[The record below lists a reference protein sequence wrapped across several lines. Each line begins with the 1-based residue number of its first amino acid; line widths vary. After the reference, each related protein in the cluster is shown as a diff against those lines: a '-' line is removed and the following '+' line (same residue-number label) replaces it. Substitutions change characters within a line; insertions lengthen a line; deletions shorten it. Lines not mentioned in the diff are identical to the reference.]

1 MADPIEEEILNFE
14 DMEQTEDVKQ
24 DKQKMKSKGYVG
36 IHSTGFRDFLL
47 SPELMRA
54 ISDNGFEHPSQVQQE
69 CIPQA
74 LLGTDIICQGKS
86 GMGKTAVFVI
96 SVLQQMDPVEGE
108 LSCLCIAPTRELA
121 YQICSE
127 FNRFSKFM
135 KNVNTVVIYGGI
147 PKKNQIAMLKEQ
159 KPNIIIATPGRLV
172 DLIQEKR
179 KRDAPPII
187 DLSKVKFFIVDE
199 CDKVFEKADMKG
211 HVELIY
217 KKLPQSKQTL
227 LFTATMPSEM
237 KDICRKFTR
246 NAAEVF
252 IDGDGK
258 LTLHG
263 LKQFYTRLQ
272 PEEKNHKLVEILDN
286 FTYNQVVIFV
296 SKKKRAEA
304 LNQLL
309 EDIGYPSIAI
319 HAKMVQA
326 DRIKALRS
334 FKEFH
339 KKILVSTDLFARGID
354 VERVNIVINYD
365 LPTSSDT
372 YLHRVGRAGR
382 FGTKGLA
389 ISFVSTDEDNNM
401 LQEIQKR
408 FVVEIPELP
417 ASVDATTYMNA

>member
-1 MADPIEEEILNFE
+1 MADPIDDEILNYDE
-14 DMEQTEDVKQ
+14 VEQVADIKQ
-24 DKQKMKSKGYVG
+24 DKMKVKGKGYVAV
-36 IHSTGFRDFLL
+36 HSAAFRDFLL
-47 SPELMRA
+47 SAELMRA
-54 ISDNGFEHPSQVQQE
+54 INDNGFEHPSQVQQE
-69 CIPQA
+69 TIPQA
-74 LLGTDIICQGKS
+74 LLGSDVICQGKS

-96 SVLQQMDPVEGE
+96 SVLQQLDPVEGE
-108 LSCLCIAPTRELA
+108 VSCLCIAPTRELA

-135 KNVNTVVIYGGI
+135 SNVKSVVIYGGI
-147 PKKNQIAMLKEQ
+147 PKQNQISMLKDR
-159 KPNIIIATPGRLV
+159 KPNIIIATPGRLL
-172 DLIQEKR
+172 DLIEDK
-179 KRDAPPII
+179 KSVL

-199 CDKVFEKADMKG
+199 CDKVFEKADMKSV
-211 HVELIY
+211 VEKIF

-227 LFTATMPSEM
+227 LFTATMPEEM
-237 KDICRKFTR
+237 KEVCRKFTR

-252 IDGDGK
+252 IDDDTK

-263 LKQFYTRLQ
+263 LQQFFIKLS

-296 SKKKRAEA
+296 SKKKRAE
-304 LNQLL
+304 LL
-309 EDIGYPSIAI
+309 ESVIEDCGFPSIAI
-319 HAKMVQA
+319 HAKMDQTE
-326 DRIKALRS
+326 RIKALRL

-365 LPTSSDT
+365 LPTSTDT

-389 ISFVSTDEDNNM
+389 ISFVSTEDDNKM

-408 FVVEIPELP
+408 FEVEIPELP
-417 ASVDATTYMNA
+417 ASVDAGTYMNA